1 MRQIYRIACKFF
13 EAGTILDLLEH
24 IRKLLEACKNI
35 KFQFS
40 QCIHATSGSAIT
52 GFEALDVLIMAFT
65 SRFYGV
71 IGTFHFDG
79 SVDAGADTTCCCNS
93 GSYA

>member
-1 MRQIYRIACKFF
+1 
-13 EAGTILDLLEH
+13 
-24 IRKLLEACKNI
+24 
-35 KFQFS
+35 
-40 QCIHATSGSAIT
+40 
-52 GFEALDVLIMAFT
+52 MAFT